1 MLLLERCDC
10 DLGSLIYPKAGS
22 EEEGQLSA
30 PLMMKIATEMADGLA
45 YLHSRGIKH
54 LDMKPGNVLMVREGK
69 AEGWSVRI
77 ADFGMEDD
85 KEDDGDRQSKEDDE
99 VYGTWECVTTA
110 APVLPFASPPAAGA
124 CARPAP
130 RPALAL
136 APFWLNRLGTLAR
149 PMWSPWLAHGFHPP
163 IQHVGRW
170 PAVL

>member
-54 LDMKPGNVLMVREGK
+54 LDMKPGNVLMVHEGDG

-77 ADFGMEDD
+77 ADFGMQDD
-85 KEDDGDRQSKEDDE
+85 KEEDDE
-99 VYGTWECVTTA
+99 VYGTWECVTAAAASCLFLLTQRVSPAGTWRRSASAAITA
-110 APVLPFASPPAAGA
+110 APHSPPMSTASG
-124 CARPAP
+124 
-130 RPALAL
+130 
-136 APFWLNRLGTLAR
+136 
-149 PMWSPWLAHGFHPP
+149 
-163 IQHVGRW
+163 
-170 PAVL
+170 

>member
-1 MLLLERCDC
+1 MRPSALLSGPVRLLALTSHLCCVRSVTTFGFTYGKLDGAEQSSYMLLLERCDC

-54 LDMKPGNVLMVREGK
+54 LDMKPGNVLMVREGGSQ
-69 AEGWSVRI
+69 GWSVRI

-110 APVLPFASPPAAGA
+110 A
-124 CARPAP
+124 
-130 RPALAL
+130 
-136 APFWLNRLGTLAR
+136 
-149 PMWSPWLAHGFHPP
+149 
-163 IQHVGRW
+163 
-170 PAVL
+170 AVLHSLYVC

>member
-54 LDMKPGNVLMVREGK
+54 LDMKPGNVLMVNEGT
-69 AEGWSVRI
+69 EDGWSVRI

-85 KEDDGDRQSKEDDE
+85 KEEDDE

-110 APVLPFASPPAAGA
+110 APVLPFASLPADDSCPAQVHGAGVSQPQVRPP
-124 CARPAP
+124 RI
-130 RPALAL
+130 
-136 APFWLNRLGTLAR
+136 RLRRLQR
-149 PMWSPWLAHGFHPP
+149 RHHPL
-163 IQHVGRW
+163 GGK
-170 PAVL
+170 

>member
-54 LDMKPGNVLMVREGK
+54 LDMKPGNVLMVNEK
-69 AEGWSVRI
+69 EGWGVRI

-85 KEDDGDRQSKEDDE
+85 KEEDDE

-110 APVLPFASPPAAGA
+110 AVLSLLADSHVFPAGTWRRSASAASTAAPHSPPMSSAWA
-124 CARPAP
+124 
-130 RPALAL
+130 
-136 APFWLNRLGTLAR
+136 
-149 PMWSPWLAHGFHPP
+149 SSS
-163 IQHVGRW
+163 GRCM
-170 PAVL
+170 

>member
-1 MLLLERCDC
+1 MSSLPLPSLTPHLCCVRSVTTFGFTYGKLDGAEQSSYMLLLERCDC

-69 AEGWSVRI
+69 EGEGWSVRI
-77 ADFGMEDD
+77 ADFGMEADTE
-85 KEDDGDRQSKEDDE
+85 EDDGDRQSKEDDE

-110 APVLPFASPPAAGA
+110 AAAFHLSA
-124 CARPAP
+124 C
-130 RPALAL
+130 
-136 APFWLNRLGTLAR
+136 
-149 PMWSPWLAHGFHPP
+149 
-163 IQHVGRW
+163 
-170 PAVL
+170 

>member
-69 AEGWSVRI
+69 EEGGAHRLASFPTLISYSEYVIIGRV
-77 ADFGMEDD
+77 ADECII
-85 KEDDGDRQSKEDDE
+85 KRPPQS
-99 VYGTWECVTTA
+99 
-110 APVLPFASPPAAGA
+110 
-124 CARPAP
+124 RP
-130 RPALAL
+130 
-136 APFWLNRLGTLAR
+136 WT
-149 PMWSPWLAHGFHPP
+149 
-163 IQHVGRW
+163 
-170 PAVL
+170 

>member
-22 EEEGQLSA
+22 EEAGQLSA

-85 KEDDGDRQSKEDDE
+85 KEQDDE
-99 VYGTWECVTTA
+99 VYGTWECVT
-110 APVLPFASPPAAGA
+110 
-124 CARPAP
+124 
-130 RPALAL
+130 
-136 APFWLNRLGTLAR
+136 
-149 PMWSPWLAHGFHPP
+149 
-163 IQHVGRW
+163 
-170 PAVL
+170 

>member
-54 LDMKPGNVLMVREGK
+54 LDMKPGNVLMVRGK
-69 AEGWSVRI
+69 DSWSVRI

-85 KEDDGDRQSKEDDE
+85 KEDDGDRQSKDDDE

-110 APVLPFASPPAAGA
+110 AVPCLSA
-124 CARPAP
+124 C
-130 RPALAL
+130 
-136 APFWLNRLGTLAR
+136 
-149 PMWSPWLAHGFHPP
+149 
-163 IQHVGRW
+163 
-170 PAVL
+170 

>member
-54 LDMKPGNVLMVREGK
+54 LDMKPGNVLMVREASAGGT
-69 AEGWSVRI
+69 EGWSVRI

-85 KEDDGDRQSKEDDE
+85 KEEDDGDRQSKDDDE
-99 VYGTWECVTTA
+99 VYGTWECVT
-110 APVLPFASPPAAGA
+110 ASVFRLSA
-124 CARPAP
+124 C
-130 RPALAL
+130 
-136 APFWLNRLGTLAR
+136 
-149 PMWSPWLAHGFHPP
+149 
-163 IQHVGRW
+163 
-170 PAVL
+170 

>member
-54 LDMKPGNVLMVREGK
+54 LDMKPGNVLMVNEG
-69 AEGWSVRI
+69 EGWSVRI

-85 KEDDGDRQSKEDDE
+85 KEEDDE
-99 VYGTWECVTTA
+99 VYGTWECVATA
-110 APVLPFASPPAAGA
+110 AVSCCVLLL
-124 CARPAP
+124 C
-130 RPALAL
+130 
-136 APFWLNRLGTLAR
+136 
-149 PMWSPWLAHGFHPP
+149 
-163 IQHVGRW
+163 
-170 PAVL
+170 

>member
-30 PLMMKIATEMADGLA
+30 PLMMKIATEMADGLS

-54 LDMKPGNVLMVREGK
+54 LDMKPGNVLMVHEHGSQ
-69 AEGWSVRI
+69 GWSVRI

-85 KEDDGDRQSKEDDE
+85 KEDDGDRQSKDDDE

-110 APVLPFASPPAAGA
+110 AAS
-124 CARPAP
+124 C
-130 RPALAL
+130 L
-136 APFWLNRLGTLAR
+136 
-149 PMWSPWLAHGFHPP
+149 SSC
-163 IQHVGRW
+163 
-170 PAVL
+170 